1 LGIIFCLPVITR
13 IEYTM
18 HKIRFII
25 IAETPRV
32 MIISLKYGTAITE
45 SVFPVTAFR
54 ASIFCKKMKSKKAT
68 LQIMVNLEKKE
79 TTFIIHLPK

>member
-1 LGIIFCLPVITR
+1 
-13 IEYTM
+13 M

-79 TTFIIHLPK
+79 TTFIKNNSIQKYIYQNNINLLN